1 MPAYC
6 FVNLHIHD
14 PEGYAEYRKRTLATI
29 EAFGGRFLVRG
40 GEVEVKE
47 GDWRPGRVI
56 LLEFP
61 SMEVA
66 RRWYDSPQYQ
76 AIIGYRTSTATTDLV
91 FLEGLP
97 S

>member
-6 FVNLHIHD
+6 FCNVAVQD
-14 PEGYAEYRKRTLATI
+14 PAGYDEYRKRTLATI

-40 GEVEVKE
+40 GEVQVKE
-47 GDWRPGRVI
+47 GSYTPARVI

-66 RRWYDSPQYQ
+66 RAWYDSPQYQ
-76 AIIGYRTSTATTDLV
+76 AIIGYRTGTAKTDLI
-91 FLEGLP
+91 FLEGIA
-97 S
+97 